1 MTDDEFD
8 VLRQRV
14 RETMGRAALW
24 KARDMLRNIRKQH
37 AAQQALARAQRH
49 IKEMRLLKSLLHAEE
64 PRRPR
69 ARRRRSLTGARS
81 RTRTGT

>member
-1 MTDDEFD
+1 MSDDEFD

-14 RETMGRAALW
+14 RETMGRAALC
-24 KARDMLRNIRKQH
+24 KARDMLRSIRKQH
-37 AAQQALARAQRH
+37 AGQQALARAQRH
-49 IKEMRLLKSLLHAEE
+49 IKEMRLLKSLLLAEA

-69 ARRRRSLTGARS
+69 ARRQRSLTGART